1 MHNVLIGVILFMS
14 YSYNTYCVFCSHCMQ
29 LNTFQKTIVFF
40 LPRFEEKFPLNIYQG
55 LQYSV
60 THKLHDRLQPFDV
73 HITIHIV
80 LCFMFTLHVSE
91 NFQKTIFFS
100 HRYEENFTL
109 NIYQGSQSQ
118 LAWSAATFWCAGKL
132 NKNMHQIW
140 RLWSPADPQLKWT
153 IKPCIWSLIA
163 QFREPKNCNY
173 ETCAN
178 EQVIK
183 SFQCGT
189 LRWYTPR
196 IYIYIPV

>member
-1 MHNVLIGVILFMS
+1 MIGYSLLMYILQ
-14 YSYNTYCVFCSHCMQ
+14 YILYCVLCSHCM
-29 LNTFQKTIVFF
+29 FQKTF
-40 LPRFEEKFPLNIYQG
+40 R
-55 LQYSV
+55 
-60 THKLHDRLQPFDV
+60 KL
-73 HITIHIV
+73 
-80 LCFMFTLHVSE
+80 
-91 NFQKTIFFS
+91 FFS